1 MLVRLSQ
8 IVLRVH
14 LPNKNLNKEFVIFT
28 VQNHITE
35 ITMALW
41 MAFLNQVNEPC
52 LVYNMDSQA
61 PYTDSQAVSETTK
74 SFATS
79 LHKGSTLIRL
89 PATDIIA
96 RQESQH

>member
-41 MAFLNQVNEPC
+41 MAFLNQVNEPG
-52 LVYNMDSQA
+52 LVY
-61 PYTDSQAVSETTK
+61 TWT
-74 SFATS
+74 
-79 LHKGSTLIRL
+79 HKHHILILKQYQKPQNLL
-89 PATDIIA
+89 PAPCIKEA
-96 RQESQH
+96 L